1 LNWKNLSVKR
11 KEKASAYVS
20 KAITG
25 NCPKN
30 IAEKFK
36 ISNSERYD
44 LSHCQNRKQ
53 ILWFAPL
60 DMLLLKFGTKGIK

>member
-25 NCPKN
+25 NCPKS

-44 LSHCQNRKQ
+44 LRSNNSIAKTENKLYGSH
-53 ILWFAPL
+53 LWVCCC
-60 DMLLLKFGTKGIK
+60 